1 MSLLGSVMARLG
13 LGPSDLQKQ
22 VESLRLEVEKLRAE
36 AARAESLAGELA
48 ETKERL
54 RLETAR
60 RQELEVLLRKSE
72 EARAADQAKTAE
84 LAEQVRTLK
93 IQLADARS
101 ILAKNSRN
109 SSKRP
114 SSDFPKPNGS
124 SADGDDAKPDPK
136 SLRMKTGRKPGGQ
149 KGHKGSGFS
158 LPRRDPDE
166 TVVLTPPECEGCPLD
181 ADCAKCQKQ
190 AEARYVLDFIV
201 KQVLKKYIAV
211 KRKCPLR
218 EGAWV
223 CGVFPE
229 GVEHTKQYGD
239 MFNAVEAAMYVCFD
253 VPFPKIHRFISIL
266 TGTRASVGR
275 AWNQFKNMAERKS
288 ADAAIGLIRGWLLEE
303 RSVCADE
310 TGARCARRNYWIHT
324 VSTRLL
330 TLQHASRKRGVE
342 GMKEMDFLTQYIYTL
357 MTDAFPAYFSMDR
370 EENRRPLPAGN
381 SSAEG
386 DGSAEGRPGDALPAE
401 SGGAPPDA
409 PRTEGSPPDVSRAE
423 GAPSSGR
430 EDEGSPAGQ
439 PRPPMRHAL
448 CCAHLLRNLLWAC
461 EHGPG
466 HEEGKPDWA
475 KDVACWLLVCRLLRL
490 DAKAKGQK
498 SFSRDTV
505 ENFRDIFRECVDEG
519 LRSNQETPETK
530 GSRCARTVRALLRRM
545 EKRVD
550 EYTRFL
556 EDFDVPFSQNEA
568 ERDLRDHKN
577 RLAVSGCFR
586 TEEGLKR
593 YVKLFSIFKTGHKL
607 GTSWLDI
614 FLALINGTIEE
625 ALPYER
631 VSGKTLGHAS

>member
-1 MSLLGSVMARLG
+1 MSLLGSLKARLG
-13 LGPSDLQKQ
+13 LGPSSLQKQ
-22 VESLRLEVEKLRAE
+22 VESLRLDVERLCAE
-36 AARAESLAGELA
+36 ASRAGCLAEELA
-48 ETKERL
+48 ATKEKL

-60 RQELEVLLRKSE
+60 RQELEEMLLKSE
-72 EARAADQAKTAE
+72 EARAAEQAKTAE

-114 SSDFPKPNGS
+114 SSDFPKPDGS
-124 SADGDDAKPDPK
+124 SAGGDDAKPDPK

-149 KGHKGSGFS
+149 KGHRGSGFS
-158 LPRRDPDE
+158 LPRREPDE
-166 TVVLTPPECEGCPLD
+166 TAVLTPPECEGCPLD

-218 EGAWV
+218 DGAWV
-223 CGVFPE
+223 YGVFPE

-239 MFNAVEAAMYVCFD
+239 MFKAVEAAMYVCFG

-266 TGTRASVGR
+266 TGTTASTGW
-275 AWNQFKNMAERKS
+275 AWNQFKAMAERKS

-303 RSVCADE
+303 RAVCADE
-310 TGARCARRNYWIHT
+310 TGARCAKRNYWIHT

-330 TLQHASRKRGVE
+330 ALQHASRKRGVE
-342 GMKEMDFLTQYIYTL
+342 GMKEMDFLTQYLYTL
-357 MTDAFPAYFSMDR
+357 MTDAFPACFSMDR

-381 SSAEG
+381 SSPEG
-386 DGSAEGRPGDALPAE
+386 DGIAEGRPGDALPAE

-409 PRTEGSPPDVSRAE
+409 PRSE
-423 GAPSSGR
+423 GAPPSGR
-430 EDEGSPAGQ
+430 EAGRDPAGQ
-439 PRPPMRHAL
+439 PRPPMKHAL
-448 CCAHLLRNLLWAC
+448 CCAHLLRNLLWAY

-466 HEEGKPDWA
+466 HEEGRQDWA
-475 KDVACWLLVCRLLRL
+475 KDAACWLLVFRLLRL
-490 DAKAKGQK
+490 DAMERGQK
-498 SFSRDTV
+498 SFSRETV
-505 ENFRDIFRECVDEG
+505 ENFRDIFRDCIDEG
-519 LRSNQETPETK
+519 VRNNRETAATK
-530 GSRCARTVRALLRRM
+530 GSRSAGTVRALLRRM

-556 EDFDVPFSQNEA
+556 EDFGVPFSQNDA

-625 ALPYER
+625 ALPYET
-631 VSGKTLGHAS
+631 VSGKTLGQAS

>member
-1 MSLLGSVMARLG
+1 
-13 LGPSDLQKQ
+13 
-22 VESLRLEVEKLRAE
+22 
-36 AARAESLAGELA
+36 
-48 ETKERL
+48 
-54 RLETAR
+54 
-60 RQELEVLLRKSE
+60 
-72 EARAADQAKTAE
+72 
-84 LAEQVRTLK
+84 
-93 IQLADARS
+93 
-101 ILAKNSRN
+101 
-109 SSKRP
+109 
-114 SSDFPKPNGS
+114 
-124 SADGDDAKPDPK
+124 
-136 SLRMKTGRKPGGQ
+136 MKTGRKPGGQ

-181 ADCAKCQKQ
+181 ADCAGCQKQ

-218 EGAWV
+218 DGAWV

-239 MFNAVEAAMYVCFD
+239 MFKAVEAAMYVCFN
-253 VPFPKIHRFISIL
+253 VPFPKIHRFIACL
-266 TGTRASVGR
+266 TGTTASTGW
-275 AWNQFKNMAERKS
+275 AWNQFKAMAERKS

-342 GMKEMDFLTQYIYTL
+342 GMKEMDFLTRYVYTL
-357 MTDAFPAYFSMDR
+357 MTDAFPACFSMDK
-370 EENRRPLPAGN
+370 EENRRPLP
-381 SSAEG
+381 SAPPSGEG
-386 DGSAEGRPGDALPAE
+386 AEGRTGDAPPAE
-401 SGGAPPDA
+401 PGAPLADVPKAESSPAGVPGPEGAPP
-409 PRTEGSPPDVSRAE
+409 
-423 GAPSSGR
+423 SGR
-430 EDEGSPAGQ
+430 ESGSSPAGQ

-448 CCAHLLRNLLWAC
+448 CCAHLLRNLLWAY

-466 HEEGKPDWA
+466 HEEGRQDWA
-475 KDVACWLLVCRLLRL
+475 KDAACWLLVFRLLRL
-490 DAKAKGQK
+490 DAMDKGRK
-498 SFSRDTV
+498 SFSRETV
-505 ENFRDIFRECVDEG
+505 DNFRDIFRDCIDEG
-519 LRSNQETPETK
+519 LRNSRETMATK
-530 GSRCARTVRALLRRM
+530 GGRSAGTVRALLRRM

-556 EDFDVPFSQNEA
+556 EDFGVPFSQNDA

-625 ALPYER
+625 ALPYEK
-631 VSGKTLGHAS
+631 VSGKTFGQAS